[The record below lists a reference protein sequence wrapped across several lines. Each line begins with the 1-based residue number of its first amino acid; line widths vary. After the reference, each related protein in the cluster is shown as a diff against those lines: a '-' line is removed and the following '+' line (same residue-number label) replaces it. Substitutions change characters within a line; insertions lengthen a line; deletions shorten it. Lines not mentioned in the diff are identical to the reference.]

1 MLIDLHTHTR
11 PISWDSSVTPDE
23 LIERSKAAGIDGVCL
38 TEHDYFWDPED
49 LRALARRHDF
59 LVLPAIEINTEDG
72 HILVY
77 GIDRYV
83 YGMHR
88 SQELA
93 AHVERAGGVMVAAHP
108 YRRYMPW
115 YYLEEDDMNAALQRA
130 LRNPA
135 FKRCVALE
143 TAHGRASPEQ
153 NDFSRRLCELLGMP
167 GTGGSDAHQQ
177 SHVGRCATR
186 FERRISD
193 LAGLVQEL
201 KAGRFQAVSLRDDPS
216 QSGRA
221 RHPRPR

>member
-38 TEHDYFWDPED
+38 TEHDYFWEPED

-108 YRRYMPW
+108 YRRHMLW
-115 YYLEEDDMNAALQRA
+115 YLDSERAHQEALARA
-130 LRNPA
+130 SRSPVFGL
-135 FKRCVALE
+135 CTALE
-143 TAHGRASPEQ
+143 KINGRAAQRYNE
-153 NDFSRRLCELLGMP
+153 FAARLCDLLGMP
-167 GTGGSDAHQQ
+167 GTAGSDCHAP
-177 SHVGRCATR
+177 SDVGRCATY
-186 FERRISD
+186 FERDIRNLSD
-193 LAGLVQEL
+193 LIEEL
-201 KAGRFQAVSLRDDPS
+201 KAGRFYPVELAP
-216 QSGRA
+216 A
-221 RHPRPR
+221 RSR

>member
-49 LRALARRHDF
+49 LRALARRHDY

-108 YRRYMPW
+108 YRRHMLW
-115 YYLEEDDMNAALQRA
+115 YQTSERAREEALARA
-130 LRNPA
+130 SRSPVFPL
-135 FKRCVALE
+135 CVALE
-143 TAHGRASPEQ
+143 KINGRAAQRYNE
-153 NDFSRRLCELLGMP
+153 FAARLCDLLEMP
-167 GTGGSDAHQQ
+167 GTAGSDCHNP
-177 SHVGRCATR
+177 SDIGRCATD
-186 FERRISD
+186 FERDIRDLSD
-193 LAGLVQEL
+193 LIEEL
-201 KAGRFQAVSLRDDPS
+201 KAGRFHPAELAPA
-216 QSGRA
+216 RA
-221 RHPRPR
+221 R